1 MTLSLFG
8 ASLSFFLYNFQS
20 LILFRLKVSFLGR
33 KIYTFL
39 NKKWFFD
46 KLYNELFG
54 QFFFKFGYTIS
65 YKAIDR
71 GTFEIIGPTGLSSV
85 ALNIA
90 HKLHKAQTGS
100 LYHYTLLIVTTFAL
114 ILSLRQIWLLF
125 DYNIDY
131 RGLVLIVMTLFFIL
145 SSKE

>member
-1 MTLSLFG
+1 M
-8 ASLSFFLYNFQS
+8 
-20 LILFRLKVSFLGR
+20 
-33 KIYTFL
+33 
-39 NKKWFFD
+39 
-46 KLYNELFG
+46 
-54 QFFFKFGYTIS
+54 S

-100 LYHYTLLIVTTFAL
+100 LYHYTLLILTTLAL
-114 ILSLRQIWLLF
+114 ILVLRQIWLIF

-131 RGLVLIVMTLFFIL
+131 RGLVLTFITLFFIL
-145 SSKE
+145 SSKK